1 MAVALWSGANQVVER
16 KGPALMM
23 VGPAK
28 PLRSCPPWINLPQ
41 RKKMKIGLRKK
52 KKDMKKEGTRASKVE
67 PSWPSL
73 GGSAGSNYLRRRNI
87 CESDLS

>member
-52 KKDMKKEGTRASKVE
+52 KKRHEK
-67 PSWPSL
+67 
-73 GGSAGSNYLRRRNI
+73 RRNARLKSGTKLAQFGRI
-87 CESDLS
+87 SGVKLFEKEKYM